1 MIFNEKIRMI
11 VNDISLLNNN
21 IILLGENSVGKT
33 TILRE
38 MYLKNIEM
46 SLYIENHKSKE
57 DLFEKISLI
66 NDKIKTILIDNID
79 VNLEIK
85 DKYTILEQ
93 LKNKFKNL
101 RFIVSTNFKKL
112 LIDSVDCVYFLIT
125 NTNYIPKDSNDIQSD
140 FDAQQVKFFIKK
152 DEKEIDEAEV
162 LYSKIMNK
170 NFFGIITK
178 NDIEEIENFLLTN
191 RKLYDFQREF
201 FIKTIEGICKNEDR

>member
-38 MYLKNIEM
+38 MYLKNTEM

-140 FDAQQVKFFIKK
+140 FDAQQVKLFIKK

>member
-101 RFIVSTNFKKL
+101 RFIVSTNFEKL
-112 LIDSVDCVYFLIT
+112 LIDSIDCVYFLIT
-125 NTNYIPKDSNDIQSD
+125 NKNYIPKDSNDIQSD
-140 FDAQQVKFFIKK
+140 FDAQQVKLFIKK

-162 LYSKIMNK
+162 LYSKIINK
-170 NFFGIITK
+170 HFFGIIAK

-201 FIKTIEGICKNEDR
+201 FIKTIEGIGKNEDR

>member
-101 RFIVSTNFKKL
+101 RFIVSTNFEKL

-125 NTNYIPKDSNDIQSD
+125 NKNYIPKDSNDIQSD
-140 FDAQQVKFFIKK
+140 FDAQQVKLFIKK

-162 LYSKIMNK
+162 LYSKIINK
-170 NFFGIITK
+170 HFFGIITK

>member
-101 RFIVSTNFKKL
+101 RFIVSTNFEKL

-125 NTNYIPKDSNDIQSD
+125 NKNYIPKDSNDIQSD
-140 FDAQQVKFFIKK
+140 FDAQQVKLFIKK

-162 LYSKIMNK
+162 LYSKIINK
-170 NFFGIITK
+170 HFFGIIAK

>member
-101 RFIVSTNFKKL
+101 RFIVSTNFEKL

-140 FDAQQVKFFIKK
+140 FDAQQVKLFIKK

-170 NFFGIITK
+170 HFFGIITK

-201 FIKTIEGICKNEDR
+201 FIKTLEGICKNEDR

>member
-101 RFIVSTNFKKL
+101 RFIVSTNFEKL
-112 LIDSVDCVYFLIT
+112 LIDSIDCVYFLIT
-125 NTNYIPKDSNDIQSD
+125 NKNYIPKDSNDIQSD

-162 LYSKIMNK
+162 LYSKIINK
-170 NFFGIITK
+170 HLFGIVTK

-201 FIKTIEGICKNEDR
+201 FIKTIEGIGKNEDR

>member
-1 MIFNEKIRMI
+1 MIFFFKIRMI

-140 FDAQQVKFFIKK
+140 FDAQQVKLFIKK

>member
-1 MIFNEKIRMI
+1 MNFNKKIENI
-11 VNDISLLNNN
+11 INNISLLNNN

-38 MYLKNIEM
+38 IYLKNRET
-46 SLYIENHKSKE
+46 SLYIENHKSKD

-101 RFIVSTNFKKL
+101 RFIVSTNFEKL

-125 NTNYIPKDSNDIQSD
+125 NKNYIPKDSNDIQND
-140 FDAQQVKFFIKK
+140 FDAQQVKSFIKK

-170 NFFGIITK
+170 HFFGIITK

>member
-1 MIFNEKIRMI
+1 MNFNKKIENI
-11 VNDISLLNNN
+11 TNDISLLNNN
-21 IILLGENSVGKT
+21 IILLGDNSAGKT
-33 TILRE
+33 TILRKIH
-38 MYLKNIEM
+38 LKNRET
-46 SLYIENHKSKE
+46 SLYIENHKSKD

-66 NDKIKTILIDNID
+66 NDKIKIILIDNID

-93 LKNKFKNL
+93 LKNEFKNL
-101 RFIVSTNFKKL
+101 RFIASTHFEKL

-125 NTNYIPKDSNDIQSD
+125 NTNYIPKDSNDIHND
-140 FDAQQVKFFIKK
+140 FDAQQVKTFIKK

-170 NFFGIITK
+170 HFFGIITK

>member
-38 MYLKNIEM
+38 IYLKNRET
-46 SLYIENHKSKE
+46 SLYIENHKSKD

-85 DKYTILEQ
+85 D
-93 LKNKFKNL
+93 
-101 RFIVSTNFKKL
+101 
-112 LIDSVDCVYFLIT
+112 
-125 NTNYIPKDSNDIQSD
+125 NY
-140 FDAQQVKFFIKK
+140 
-152 DEKEIDEAEV
+152 
-162 LYSKIMNK
+162 YSKSDIISIEDSYNVIITIGSWNDMIYGYDGVSGTITGK
-170 NFFGIITK
+170 IGSFGIQAR
-178 NDIEEIENFLLTN
+178 NA
-191 RKLYDFQREF
+191 
-201 FIKTIEGICKNEDR
+201 EGLPIRLRV

>member
-101 RFIVSTNFKKL
+101 RFIVSTNFEKL

-125 NTNYIPKDSNDIQSD
+125 NKNYIPKDSNDIQSD
-140 FDAQQVKFFIKK
+140 FDAQQVKLFIKK

-162 LYSKIMNK
+162 LYSKIINK
-170 NFFGIITK
+170 HFFGIIAK

-201 FIKTIEGICKNEDR
+201 FIKTIEGIGKNEDR

>member
-101 RFIVSTNFKKL
+101 RFIVSTNFEKL

-125 NTNYIPKDSNDIQSD
+125 NKNNIPKDSNDIQSD
-140 FDAQQVKFFIKK
+140 FEAQQVKLFIKK

-162 LYSKIMNK
+162 LYSKIINK
-170 NFFGIITK
+170 HFFGIIAK

-201 FIKTIEGICKNEDR
+201 FIKTLEGICKNEDR

>member
-1 MIFNEKIRMI
+1 MNFNKKIENI
-11 VNDISLLNNN
+11 INNISLLNNN

-38 MYLKNIEM
+38 IYLKNRET
-46 SLYIENHKSKE
+46 SLYIENHKSKD

-101 RFIVSTNFKKL
+101 RFIVSTNFEKL

-125 NTNYIPKDSNDIQSD
+125 NKNYIPKDSNDIQSD
-140 FDAQQVKFFIKK
+140 FDAQQVKLFIKK

-170 NFFGIITK
+170 HFFGIITK

-201 FIKTIEGICKNEDR
+201 FIKTLEGICKNEDR

>member
-140 FDAQQVKFFIKK
+140 FDAQQVKLFIKK

-162 LYSKIMNK
+162 LYSKIINK
-170 NFFGIITK
+170 HFFGIIAK

-201 FIKTIEGICKNEDR
+201 FIKTLEGICKNEDR

>member
-1 MIFNEKIRMI
+1 MNFNKKIENI
-11 VNDISLLNNN
+11 INNISLLNNN

-38 MYLKNIEM
+38 IYLKNRET
-46 SLYIENHKSKE
+46 SLYIENHKSKD

-140 FDAQQVKFFIKK
+140 FDAQQVKLFIKK

>member
-1 MIFNEKIRMI
+1 MNFNKKIENI
-11 VNDISLLNNN
+11 INNISLLNNN

-38 MYLKNIEM
+38 IYLKNRET
-46 SLYIENHKSKE
+46 SLYIENHKSKD

-101 RFIVSTNFKKL
+101 RFIVSTNFEKL

-140 FDAQQVKFFIKK
+140 FDAQQVKLFIKK

>member
-11 VNDISLLNNN
+11 VNDILLLNNN

-101 RFIVSTNFKKL
+101 RFIVSTNFEKL

-125 NTNYIPKDSNDIQSD
+125 NKNYIPKDSNDIQSD
-140 FDAQQVKFFIKK
+140 FDAQQVKLFIKK

-162 LYSKIMNK
+162 LYSKIINK
-170 NFFGIITK
+170 HFFGIIAK

-201 FIKTIEGICKNEDR
+201 FIKTLEGICKNEDR

>member
-140 FDAQQVKFFIKK
+140 FDAQQVKLFIKK

-162 LYSKIMNK
+162 LYSKIINK
-170 NFFGIITK
+170 HFFGIIAK

>member
-101 RFIVSTNFKKL
+101 RFIVSTNFEKL

-125 NTNYIPKDSNDIQSD
+125 NKNYIPKDSNDIQSD

-162 LYSKIMNK
+162 LYSKIINK
-170 NFFGIITK
+170 HFFGIIAK

-201 FIKTIEGICKNEDR
+201 FIKTLEGICKNEDR

>member
-11 VNDISLLNNN
+11 VNDILLLNNN

-38 MYLKNIEM
+38 MYLKNIET

-101 RFIVSTNFKKL
+101 RFIVSTNFEKL

-125 NTNYIPKDSNDIQSD
+125 NTNYIPKYSNDIQSD
-140 FDAQQVKFFIKK
+140 FDAQQVKLFIKK

-170 NFFGIITK
+170 HFFGIITK

>member
-125 NTNYIPKDSNDIQSD
+125 NKNYIPKDSNDIQSD
-140 FDAQQVKFFIKK
+140 FDAQQVKLFIKK

-162 LYSKIMNK
+162 LYSKIINK
-170 NFFGIITK
+170 HFFGIIAK

>member
-101 RFIVSTNFKKL
+101 RFIVSTNFEKL

-125 NTNYIPKDSNDIQSD
+125 NKNYIPKDSNDIQSD

-162 LYSKIMNK
+162 LYSKIINK
-170 NFFGIITK
+170 HLFGIVTK

-201 FIKTIEGICKNEDR
+201 FIKTIEGIGKNEDR

>member
-140 FDAQQVKFFIKK
+140 FDAQQVKLFIKK

>member
-140 FDAQQVKFFIKK
+140 FDAQQVKLFIKK

-201 FIKTIEGICKNEDR
+201 FIKTLEGICKNEDR

>member
-101 RFIVSTNFKKL
+101 RFIVSTNFEKL

-125 NTNYIPKDSNDIQSD
+125 NKNYIPKDSNDIQSD
-140 FDAQQVKFFIKK
+140 FDAQQVKLFIKK

-170 NFFGIITK
+170 HFFGIITK

-201 FIKTIEGICKNEDR
+201 FIKTLEGICKNEDR

>member
-101 RFIVSTNFKKL
+101 RFIVSTNFEKL

-125 NTNYIPKDSNDIQSD
+125 NKNYIPKDSNDIQSD
-140 FDAQQVKFFIKK
+140 FDAQQVKLFIKK

-162 LYSKIMNK
+162 LYSKIINK
-170 NFFGIITK
+170 HFFGIIAK

-201 FIKTIEGICKNEDR
+201 FIKTLEGICKNEDR

>member
-33 TILRE
+33 IILRE

-101 RFIVSTNFKKL
+101 RFIVSTNFEKL

-125 NTNYIPKDSNDIQSD
+125 NKNYIPKDSNDIQSD
-140 FDAQQVKFFIKK
+140 FDAQQVKLFIKK

-162 LYSKIMNK
+162 LYSKIINK
-170 NFFGIITK
+170 HFFGIIAK

-201 FIKTIEGICKNEDR
+201 FIKTIEGIGKNEDR

>member
-101 RFIVSTNFKKL
+101 RFIVSTNFEKL

-125 NTNYIPKDSNDIQSD
+125 NKNYIPKDSNDI
-140 FDAQQVKFFIKK
+140 
-152 DEKEIDEAEV
+152 
-162 LYSKIMNK
+162 
-170 NFFGIITK
+170 
-178 NDIEEIENFLLTN
+178 
-191 RKLYDFQREF
+191 
-201 FIKTIEGICKNEDR
+201 

>member
-101 RFIVSTNFKKL
+101 RFIVSTNFEKL

-140 FDAQQVKFFIKK
+140 FDAQQVKLFIKK

>member
-101 RFIVSTNFKKL
+101 RFIVSTNFEKL

-140 FDAQQVKFFIKK
+140 FDAQQVKLFIKK

-162 LYSKIMNK
+162 LYSKIINK
-170 NFFGIITK
+170 HFFGIIAK

>member
-140 FDAQQVKFFIKK
+140 FDAQQVKLFIKK

-178 NDIEEIENFLLTN
+178 NDIKEIENFLLTN

>member
-1 MIFNEKIRMI
+1 MNFNKKIENI
-11 VNDISLLNNN
+11 TNDISLLNNN
-21 IILLGENSVGKT
+21 IILLGDNSAGKT
-33 TILRE
+33 TILRK
-38 MYLKNIEM
+38 MHLKNRET
-46 SLYIENHKSKE
+46 SLYIENHKSKD

-66 NDKIKTILIDNID
+66 NDKIKIILIDNID

-93 LKNKFKNL
+93 LKNEFKNL
-101 RFIVSTNFKKL
+101 RFIASTHFEKL

-125 NTNYIPKDSNDIQSD
+125 NTNYIPKDSNDIHND
-140 FDAQQVKFFIKK
+140 FDAQQVKTFIKK

-170 NFFGIITK
+170 HFFGIITK

>member
-101 RFIVSTNFKKL
+101 RFIVSTNFEKL

-140 FDAQQVKFFIKK
+140 FDAQQVKLFIKK

-201 FIKTIEGICKNEDR
+201 FIKTLEGICKNEDR

>member
-33 TILRE
+33 IILRE
-38 MYLKNIEM
+38 MYLKNIET

-101 RFIVSTNFKKL
+101 RFIVSTNFEKL

-125 NTNYIPKDSNDIQSD
+125 NKNYIPKDSNDIQSD
-140 FDAQQVKFFIKK
+140 FDAQQVKLFIKK

-162 LYSKIMNK
+162 LYSKIINK
-170 NFFGIITK
+170 HFFGIIAK

-201 FIKTIEGICKNEDR
+201 FIKTIEGIGKNEDR

>member
-101 RFIVSTNFKKL
+101 RFIVSTNFEKL

-125 NTNYIPKDSNDIQSD
+125 NKNYIPKDSNDIQSD
-140 FDAQQVKFFIKK
+140 FDAQQVKLFIKK